1 MTEQDQDLVAKLRN
15 EATIFPMGEM
25 HEMLF
30 AAAGCIEALW
40 QANDTF
46 VGILKQ
52 NDNRKEENKTL
63 KEQVHSLEDRVGR
76 LGETINARETRID
89 ELLKQLEIAQIP
101 GNIVLC
107 EDNARLKAEIEQL
120 KADEDSLDE
129 ENRNLKA
136 DLSAARAAGSIHAF
150 FKQGDIKA
158 QSEEIAKLKQQV
170 EFGISCMADRD
181 ATIQD
186 LQDQVRRVS
195 YESTESR
202 QRMIREGNLVSQLVA
217 ALEGFANRA

>member
-25 HEMLF
+25 HEMLL

-63 KEQVHSLEDRVGR
+63 HEGIKV
-76 LGETINARETRID
+76 
-89 ELLKQLEIAQIP
+89 LKQQFRDSVNEVN
-101 GNIVLC
+101 G
-107 EDNARLKAEIEQL
+107 LKAE
-120 KADEDSLDE
+120 
-129 ENRNLKA
+129 
-136 DLSAARAAGSIHAF
+136 LSAARAAGSLNSA

-170 EFGISCMADRD
+170 EFNASCMADRD
-181 ATIQD
+181 ATIRELRED
-186 LQDQVRRVS
+186 IRRIGV
-195 YESTESR
+195 ESNDFR
-202 QRMIREGNLVSQLVA
+202 NRMIREQTLVSQLAGAV
-217 ALEGFANRA
+217 EGLSNQR